1 MDSILALLAFGAICF
16 AVGVVVGWIAR
27 REVQAANWRRP
38 ATDRQKN
45 LIAKLA
51 DERELTTPN
60 LDAMSREDA
69 SAWIDT
75 ALARPRT

>member
-1 MDSILALLAFGAICF
+1 MNTMLALLAFGAICF
-16 AVGVVVGWIAR
+16 AVGVVVGWIAQ

-45 LIAKLA
+45 FIVKLA

-69 SAWIDT
+69 SDWIDA
-75 ALARPRT
+75 ALARPRS